1 MTGLKR
7 RLLLSLP
14 AAALAVPMAAGN
26 AQSIE
31 IVVLEQSTSA
41 GQGAALDLD
50 GLWGESLAATVA
62 AIGNSAAFNIEGEG
76 DAATL
81 DLDQS
86 SMLFPG
92 NQQLA
97 GIALSTVDLSGGT
110 TEGLDLTAAAIGNT
124 LSGTGEGQIADLAI
138 NQIVGAMGVGQE
150 SVITL
155 DEVVV
160 GGLESSLSAAAIGN
174 SASLTAGSI
183 GTGDGLD
190 TVTQSGLGNQEATIA
205 IADLAVLP
213 GASGATFD
221 ATAAA
226 LNHSLTLTAT
236 TGDLYLDNLT
246 QTNNWKQEASVGLGQ
261 INAPGSS
268 STPVGIAAPSFESFD
283 STLVAAAIGNS
294 ASLGAEGTVLLGTL
308 VQGAAMP
315 SQLATVRLD
324 QVYGLGDL
332 DVTSV
337 AIGNSLS
344 VSAGD
349 MLAIEPGGNSLVQ
362 AASRTQTAVVE
373 LADLGMEGAVAVTAA
388 ALGNSM
394 SIDAGGDVALSLGS
408 IVDQRNQAA
417 QSSSVALDGLDG
429 LDGLTATVVAIGN
442 SLSLDSGGD
451 LALSAGEDAAS
462 EATGISQWGGY
473 AQTATLD
480 IKELNG
486 TGAGEITLAAI
497 DNSLSIEAEGTL
509 SGVAPA
515 ISQRKY
521 APQSAELSLDDVDG
535 LASLDA
541 TAVAIGN
548 SLSLSAG
555 AFEGTGTLSVL
566 QDNSGLQTV
575 SLTAS
580 ASGLGAFSATTAAI
594 GNTASVTIR

>member
-14 AAALAVPMAAGN
+14 AAALAAPMAAGS
-26 AQSIE
+26 AQAIE

-50 GLWGESLAATVA
+50 GLWGEGLAATAA
-62 AIGNSAAFNIEGEG
+62 AIGNSAAFNVEGEG
-76 DAATL
+76 DAAAL

-97 GIALSTVDLSGGT
+97 EIALSTVDLSGGT

-190 TVTQSGLGNQEATIA
+190 TVTQSGLGNQTATIA

-221 ATAAA
+221 ATAVA

-268 STPVGIAAPSFESFD
+268 STPVGVAAPSLESFD
-283 STLVAAAIGNS
+283 STLVAAAIGSS
-294 ASLGAEGTVLLGTL
+294 ASLRADGTVLLGTL
-308 VQGAAMP
+308 VQQAASP
-315 SQLATVRLD
+315 SQLATARLD

-349 MLAIEPGGNSLVQ
+349 VLAIEPGGNSLVQ

-373 LADLGMEGAVAVTAA
+373 LVDLGMEGAVAVTAA
-388 ALGNSM
+388 ALGNSL
-394 SIDAGGDVALSLGS
+394 SIEAGGDVALSLGS
-408 IVDQRNQAA
+408 IVDQRNQAS
-417 QSSSVALDGLDG
+417 QSSSVLLDG
-429 LDGLTATVVAIGN
+429 LDGLTSTVVAIGN

-480 IKELNG
+480 IAELNG

-497 DNSLSIEAEGTL
+497 DNSLSIEAEGAL

-515 ISQRKY
+515 ISQRKH
-521 APQSAELSLDDVDG
+521 APQSAELSLEG
-535 LASLDA
+535 IGELASLDA